1 MVDITKVVFEAID
14 KIFNRSQNE
23 KVEIDGGEKITVL
36 KDLRYSRTKKFQALM
51 DCYYD
56 SSIKT
61 KMPVILYIH
70 GGGFVAGGKEYR
82 KALSTW
88 FAVQG
93 FFVVNVNYGLSPD
106 CVFPEQIKH
115 LVAALNWIGKN
126 GKKYNFDLNKIV
138 VSGDSAGGYFSAM
151 LACVTESHR
160 LQEKLGVKSNLHFC
174 AAILNCG
181 LYDMKSILSKR
192 MPLNL
197 NNKVFESYTG
207 IKKEEVEHY
216 KYKDC
221 CSPLSII
228 NRSFPP
234 TYIIYAEKDVF
245 CSGQAERLIKK
256 FDEKGIYFESYQS
269 TSLFANHCFSL
280 EWKGKAA
287 ERANFLQAKFLEKVK
302 NGELPRH
309 QSETTVCVHES
320 E

>member
-14 KIFNRSQNE
+14 KVFNKSQNE
-23 KVEIDGGEKITVL
+23 KVEIDGEEKITVL
-36 KDLRYSRTKKFQALM
+36 KDLKYARTKKFQALM
-51 DCYYD
+51 DCYFNE
-56 SSIKT
+56 SVTT
-61 KMPVILYIH
+61 KYPVMLYIH

-93 FFVVNVNYGLSPD
+93 YFVVNVNYGLSPD

-115 LVAALNWIGKN
+115 LVSALNWIGKN
-126 GKKYNFDLNKIV
+126 EKKYNLDLSKIV

-151 LACVTESHR
+151 LACVTESR
-160 LQEKLGVKSNLHFC
+160 KLQEKLGVKTDLHFC
-174 AAILNCG
+174 ATILNCG

-192 MPLNL
+192 MPLDL

-207 IKKEEVEHY
+207 IKKDEIEHY
-216 KYKDC
+216 KYKDY
-221 CSPLSII
+221 CSPLSLI

-234 TYIIYAEKDVF
+234 TYIIYSEKDVF

-269 TSLFANHCFSL
+269 TTLFANHCFSL

-287 ERANFLQAKFLEKVK
+287 ERANYLQYKFLEKIK
-302 NGELPRH
+302 NGELPKR
-309 QSETTVCVHES
+309 QSETTICVHET